1 MLSGL
6 PQAWAC
12 PWLNGENPETAS
24 EFNQAAKRG
33 KGTMHGV
40 NAFRWDRLHSS
51 FELKIWRLF
60 LCVSLGFFGFCFA
73 VKPVTPR
80 CSVPTSV
87 PVGKSAELT
96 CVEDEGFPKS
106 HYQWFH
112 NKEEIPVDPKSS
124 PKFSNSSYMLNGEI
138 GVLVSSGRNGRRD
151 ILGSQMMCDCSSHE
165 GNLLYSLA
173 LFRSATLTGPPWSLN
188 LPSAL

>member
-1 MLSGL
+1 MDAVFYVNLI
-6 PQAWAC
+6 WA
-12 PWLNGENPETAS
+12 
-24 EFNQAAKRG
+24 
-33 KGTMHGV
+33 
-40 NAFRWDRLHSS
+40 
-51 FELKIWRLF
+51 
-60 LCVSLGFFGFCFA
+60 FGFCFA

-112 NKEEIPVDPKSS
+112 DKEEIPVDSKSS
-124 PKFSNSSYMLNGEI
+124 PKFFNSSYVLNSET
-138 GVLVSSGRNGRRD
+138 GVLVSTGRNGRRD
-151 ILGSQMMCDCSSHE
+151 ILGSQLMCDGFSHE

-173 LFRSATLTGPPWSLN
+173 LSTVPHTTVHTQWPTLVIQ
-188 LPSAL
+188 PS